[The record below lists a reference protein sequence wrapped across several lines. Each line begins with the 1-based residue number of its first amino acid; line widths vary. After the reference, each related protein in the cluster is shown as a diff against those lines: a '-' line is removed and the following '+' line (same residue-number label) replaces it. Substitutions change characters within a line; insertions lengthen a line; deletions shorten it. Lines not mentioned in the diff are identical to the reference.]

1 MGGTI
6 NIIPAVNLRPETA
19 TSTASIRT
27 ISNPELRKLK
37 TRVRTR
43 PLIPVAVVEE
53 ESASA
58 FAATS
63 QPEVL
68 KEAAEEVQVELKK
81 EVEQTEPEEEVEVEE
96 EEEPEVD
103 QINEEE
109 EEEEVEDEV
118 VDEVVD
124 EVDEEEEEAQQE
136 EEENEEAEET
146 EQEEEEEEEEEEAA
160 EATPAA
166 EEPALPVVKTRDEQP
181 WSPYEAI
188 RQMQTAEQKRNQGNA
203 IRTRGKITYAST
215 RPALPIRPIRPI
227 SPIRTVTPVRPNT
240 SLRPAS
246 AIRTPPQPEDPE
258 SQGLREGSSP
268 VSPEFGTR
276 GRGDADAPSS
286 DIRPVNL
293 PVGRRV
299 PEFRP
304 KSAIKIGRPKLNP
317 AIKIEDPVKSEQEA
331 SDHSAEDEFDPELLT
346 GDGDEE
352 LEEELLDNE
361 PEEEEELEELEELE
375 EDLQEEQLEE
385 VEQEEPLLE
394 EAQPEVVEP
403 EVSQEVDQEEIQPPE
418 EDEQSTTSVP
428 VVETTTVAPS
438 TTPPPQI
445 TTTSAPEVVQED
457 KPPTATEEREVLG
470 VSTATEVS
478 MTYELCYRG
487 RCVTVHE

>member
-1 MGGTI
+1 MG
-6 NIIPAVNLRPETA
+6 
-19 TSTASIRT
+19 
-27 ISNPELRKLK
+27 
-37 TRVRTR
+37 
-43 PLIPVAVVEE
+43 
-53 ESASA
+53 
-58 FAATS
+58 
-63 QPEVL
+63 
-68 KEAAEEVQVELKK
+68 
-81 EVEQTEPEEEVEVEE
+81 
-96 EEEPEVD
+96 
-103 QINEEE
+103 
-109 EEEEVEDEV
+109 EVEDEV

-124 EVDEEEEEAQQE
+124 EENEEEEEA
-136 EEENEEAEET
+136 

-361 PEEEEELEELEELE
+361 PEEEEEEEEELEELEEELE
-375 EDLQEEQLEE
+375 EDLQEEQQLEE
-385 VEQEEPLLE
+385 VEQEEP
-394 EAQPEVVEP
+394 
-403 EVSQEVDQEEIQPPE
+403 
-418 EDEQSTTSVP
+418 
-428 VVETTTVAPS
+428 
-438 TTPPPQI
+438 
-445 TTTSAPEVVQED
+445 
-457 KPPTATEEREVLG
+457 
-470 VSTATEVS
+470 
-478 MTYELCYRG
+478 
-487 RCVTVHE
+487 